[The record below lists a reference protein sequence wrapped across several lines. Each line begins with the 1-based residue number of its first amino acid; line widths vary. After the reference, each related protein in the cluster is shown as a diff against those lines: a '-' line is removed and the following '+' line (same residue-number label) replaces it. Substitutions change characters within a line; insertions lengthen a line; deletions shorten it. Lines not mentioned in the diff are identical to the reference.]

1 VQDRA
6 YKFTT
11 VESPIGP
18 LELVAR
24 EYALCA
30 TSWERDDSNRVR
42 IGVAKQ
48 EEDGPHL
55 RGAKTQIGAYGAGR
69 RRAFDLPSD
78 FVRTAFQQAVW
89 SAPLR
94 PIAII
99 ASCHRVT
106 GANGGLA
113 GFAGDV
119 AAEAYLLRL
128 EQGQTCIRL

>member
-1 VQDRA
+1 VARRRNVQDRA

-11 VESPIGP
+11 VESPVGP

-24 EYALCA
+24 EYGLCA

-69 RRAFDLPSD
+69 RRAFDRRHVHVGILARGSTRGRKASRAQPAV
-78 FVRTAFQQAVW
+78 VR
-89 SAPLR
+89 
-94 PIAII
+94 
-99 ASCHRVT
+99 
-106 GANGGLA
+106 
-113 GFAGDV
+113 
-119 AAEAYLLRL
+119 
-128 EQGQTCIRL
+128 